1 MRPRPLSGQPSFF
14 LLLEDSRAKSNPV
27 ERRYTAKMHQY
38 EIALIIRPEVEE
50 EAQQAIIEQ
59 LSGLLTAEGGQVTQ
73 VEKWGRRQLAYP
85 IKRVSDGYYYFI
97 QGQFSSS
104 VLPEVNRSI
113 KLSDNIVRHMVIRTD
128 V

>member
-1 MRPRPLSGQPSFF
+1 
-14 LLLEDSRAKSNPV
+14 LEELRAKSNPV
-27 ERRYTAKMHQY
+27 ERRYTAKVHQY

-59 LSGLLTAEGGQVTQ
+59 LSRLLTAEGGQVAQ

-85 IKRVSDGYYYFI
+85 IKKVSDGYYYFI

-104 VLPEVNRSI
+104 VLPELNRNI

>member
-27 ERRYTAKMHQY
+27 ERRYTAKMRQY

>member
-1 MRPRPLSGQPSFF
+1 MEAGPLSSYPSFF
-14 LLLEDSRAKSNPV
+14 LLLSLSAVKSNPV